1 MGIREGEVGRR
12 GEHLY
17 ARKRG
22 GAERRAERT
31 FLESEGEPQAELNS
45 VGDSSFSVGD
55 SSFHVG
61 DSSFVGR
68 SAWKDVCSEP
78 SGSVESE
85 LIHACPPAAAH
96 AFATESRPTP
106 SLKADAQCALNPG
119 SKMRRHC
126 GAGAQSGAFRRIQA
140 HSDAITV
147 HPRTCVGVSGATPA
161 RF

>member
-1 MGIREGEVGRR
+1 MHARR
-12 GEHLY
+12 
-17 ARKRG
+17 RG

-31 FLESEGEPQAELNS
+31 FLESEGESQVEPQVELN
-45 VGDSSFSVGD
+45 G
-55 SSFHVG
+55 VG

-68 SAWKDVCSEP
+68 SAWNDVCSEP
-78 SGSVESE
+78 SSSVESE
-85 LIHACPPAAAH
+85 LIHARPPAAAH

-126 GAGAQSGAFRRIQA
+126 GAGAQSGAISFNQEQ
-140 HSDAITV
+140 SDAIRRNQAQLECQSDPITDQS
-147 HPRTCVGVSGATPA
+147 RTCVGVSGATPV

>member
-31 FLESEGEPQAELNS
+31 FLESEGEPQVELN
-45 VGDSSFSVGD
+45 G
-55 SSFHVG
+55 VG

-68 SAWKDVCSEP
+68 SAWNDVCSEP
-78 SGSVESE
+78 SSSVESE
-85 LIHACPPAAAH
+85 LIHARPPAAAH

-126 GAGAQSGAFRRIQA
+126 GAGAQSGAIRRNQA
-140 HSDAITV
+140 QSDAIRRNQT
-147 HPRTCVGVSGATPA
+147 RSLSIRAPA
-161 RF
+161 

>member
-12 GEHLY
+12 GEHVH
-17 ARKRG
+17 ARRRG
-22 GAERRAERT
+22 GVERRAERT
-31 FLESEGEPQAELNS
+31 FLESEGESQVEPQVELN
-45 VGDSSFSVGD
+45 G
-55 SSFHVG
+55 VG

-68 SAWKDVCSEP
+68 SAWNDVCSEP
-78 SGSVESE
+78 SSSVESE
-85 LIHACPPAAAH
+85 LIHARPPAAAH

-126 GAGAQSGAFRRIQA
+126 GAGAQSGAIRCNQTQ
-140 HSDAITV
+140 SDPITV
-147 HPRTCVGVSGATPA
+147 YPRTCVGVSGATPA